1 MTEGGTVA
9 RRLAAVRGAVEEAA
23 ARAGR
28 SPSEI
33 TLIGVT
39 KRFPPEKIQEAV
51 DAGLTHL
58 GENRVQEAEPK
69 IPLVKPAAGS
79 GLTWHLVGHLQ
90 RNKAQRALKL
100 FPVIHSLDS
109 VALAERLDRL
119 AAETGARPI
128 VLVEVNLAAEP
139 SKHGVSPEGLGALL
153 EAVARLEHLRLTG
166 FMAIPPMLDP
176 EAPMEASRPYFRQLA
191 ALRDTWRSRGYD
203 LHALSMGMTDDFPV
217 AVEEGATHIRIGR
230 AIFGE
235 RPPA

>member
-1 MTEGGTVA
+1 VIEGGTVA
-9 RRLAAVRGAVEEAA
+9 QRLAAVQGAVEEAA

-28 SPSEI
+28 SPEEI

-39 KRFPPEKIQEAV
+39 KRFPAERIQEAV

-69 IPLVKPAAGS
+69 IPLVRPGAGS
-79 GLTWHLVGHLQ
+79 ELTWHLVGHLQ
-90 RNKAQRALKL
+90 KNKAQRALKL

-119 AAETGARPI
+119 AAEMGARPT

-139 SKHGVSPEGLGALL
+139 SKHGVTPEGLGALL
-153 EAVARLEHLRLTG
+153 EAIAPLEHLRLAG
-166 FMAIPPMLDP
+166 LMAIPPMLDP
-176 EAPMEASRPYFRQLA
+176 EASMKASRPYFRQLA

-203 LHALSMGMTDDFPV
+203 LPALSMGMTDDFPV
-217 AVEEGATHIRIGR
+217 AVEEGATHIRVGR